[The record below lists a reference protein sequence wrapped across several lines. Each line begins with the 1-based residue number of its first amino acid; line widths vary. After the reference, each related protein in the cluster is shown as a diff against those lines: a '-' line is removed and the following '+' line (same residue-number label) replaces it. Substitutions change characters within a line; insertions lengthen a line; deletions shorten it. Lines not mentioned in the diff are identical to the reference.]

1 MKIYIQ
7 MIEVAI
13 DIQIDIKIDSNIYR
27 FIDGLNIDRK
37 IKVQMQID
45 KDRYA

>member
-27 FIDGLNIDRK
+27 FIDRK
-37 IKVQMQID
+37 IKVQMQMD